1 MNIWTQDWFLAILGA
16 LATGIAT
23 LITYGVGVLVAKLQA
38 RTKNE
43 KAGHVLTNFE
53 RLVQQVVQEVNQT
66 FVESLKKEGKFDVEA
81 QREAFELAS
90 EKIKKLTTDKVIKV
104 INELS
109 NDNFE
114 EYIKTQIENQ
124 VNLQK

>member
-43 KAGHVLTNFE
+43 KAGYVLTNLE

-66 FVESLKKEGKFDVEA
+66 FVESLKKEGKFDAEA
-81 QREAFELAS
+81 QREAFELAF

>member
-38 RTKNE
+38 KTKNE

-81 QREAFELAS
+81 QREAFELAF

>member
-43 KAGHVLTNFE
+43 KAGYVLTNLE

-81 QREAFELAS
+81 QREAFELAF

>member
-43 KAGHVLTNFE
+43 KAGYALTNLE

>member
-43 KAGHVLTNFE
+43 KAGYALTNLE

-81 QREAFELAS
+81 QREAFELAF

>member
-16 LATGIAT
+16 LATGLAS
-23 LITYGVGVLVAKLQA
+23 LITYGVGILIAKLQA
-38 RTKNE
+38 KANNE
-43 KAGHVLTNFE
+43 KVGHVLTNFE
-53 RLVQQVVQEVNQT
+53 HLIQQVVQEVNQT

-81 QREAFELAS
+81 QREAFELAF
-90 EKIKKLTTDKVIKV
+90 EKIKKLTTDKVVKV

-114 EYIKTQIENQ
+114 EYTKTQIENQ

>member
-16 LATGIAT
+16 LATGITT

-43 KAGHVLTNFE
+43 KAGYALTNFE

-66 FVESLKKEGKFDVEA
+66 FVESLKKEGKFDAEA
-81 QREAFELAS
+81 QREAFELAF

>member
-16 LATGIAT
+16 LATGITT
-23 LITYGVGVLVAKLQA
+23 LITYGVGVLIAKLQA
-38 RTKNE
+38 KTKNE
-43 KAGHVLTNFE
+43 KAGYALTNLE

-66 FVESLKKEGKFDVEA
+66 FVESLKKEGKFDAEA
-81 QREAFELAS
+81 QREAFELAF

>member
-16 LATGIAT
+16 LATGITT
-23 LITYGVGVLVAKLQA
+23 LITYGVGVLIAKLQA
-38 RTKNE
+38 KTKNE
-43 KAGHVLTNFE
+43 KAGYALTNLE